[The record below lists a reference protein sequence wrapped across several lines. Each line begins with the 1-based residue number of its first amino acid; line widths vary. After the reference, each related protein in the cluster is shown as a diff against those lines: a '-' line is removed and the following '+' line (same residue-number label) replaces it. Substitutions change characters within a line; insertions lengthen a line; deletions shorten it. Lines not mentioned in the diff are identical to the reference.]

1 MQRLAVVIPIFNERD
16 TLPELQRR
24 LCAAFAAM
32 PDVAASVVYV
42 NDGSRDDSLAAM
54 LRQQQDDPRFG
65 AIDLSRNFGHQA
77 ALTAGLA
84 AVGADA
90 DAVGVAVSPAA
101 ISRGTVMAARTA
113 RPREIRCAMRPANVR
128 KPARRMTRS
137 GGSPGR
143 YRTAV
148 ARTFSGRSSS
158 WGRPWHDHAVPW

>member
-77 ALTAGLA
+77 ALTAEIRQRWRLRFPGKSRDRTPDRTRLLA
-84 AVGADA
+84 A
-90 DAVGVAVSPAA
+90 
-101 ISRGTVMAARTA
+101 
-113 RPREIRCAMRPANVR
+113 
-128 KPARRMTRS
+128 S
-137 GGSPGR
+137 G
-143 YRTAV
+143 
-148 ARTFSGRSSS
+148 
-158 WGRPWHDHAVPW
+158 